1 MSALLSD
8 ISIEGQT
15 ITPAFDPYTYAYEVA
30 LGPGETYD
38 VELEQVNDAATIVIT
53 NAFDTPPSG
62 VIAREYYTATPHSSS
77 VTPGKTVYGCYVATK
92 AASTSVTDIGG
103 TLTMTVT
110 FGEDTEVY
118 TLHITPDL

>member
-1 MSALLSD
+1 MSALLSS

-30 LGPGETYD
+30 LDPGETYD

-53 NAFDTPPSG
+53 NAYDDPPSG
-62 VIAREYYTATPHSSS
+62 VVTQNYYTAQPYSSS
-77 VTPGKTVYGCYVATK
+77 TTPGKTTYGCHVTTVTPSA
-92 AASTSVTDIGG
+92 SVTPLGG

-110 FGEDTEVY
+110 FGDDTKVY
-118 TLHITPDL
+118 TLHITPAT